1 MKNMN
6 FYEVSGY
13 ASWRPAYPNHPK
25 NNQKGPGLN
34 TGIFGDSRVRCG
46 GVPGLSQS
54 TSFIR

>member
-1 MKNMN
+1 MN
-6 FYEVSGY
+6 FYEVSGD